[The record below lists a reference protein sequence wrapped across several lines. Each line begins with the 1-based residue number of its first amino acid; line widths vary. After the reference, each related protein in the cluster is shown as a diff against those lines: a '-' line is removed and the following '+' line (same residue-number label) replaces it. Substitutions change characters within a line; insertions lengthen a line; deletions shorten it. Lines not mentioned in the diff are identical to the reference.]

1 MTRQTPRCTRTEPLC
16 PNTTLVRSKETVL
29 GKPELSRLLKEAQS
43 ILLNG
48 DGEMAADHEAIAREV
63 IDEMSRGGDLRFT
76 QGSFWQWGGSCFGQ
90 VDHDEVYE
98 KVATGVK
105 GNILSRR
112 HNDYEAIVKT
122 VGKLCRAELV
132 QEFERSE
139 EHTTELQSL

>member
-1 MTRQTPRCTRTEPLC
+1 
-16 PNTTLVRSKETVL
+16 
-29 GKPELSRLLKEAQS
+29 
-43 ILLNG
+43 
-48 DGEMAADHEAIAREV
+48 MAADHEAIAREV

-122 VGKLCRAELV
+122 VCKLCRAELV
-132 QEFERSE
+132 EEFEIGINFANGFLDAEGVLHDHSRSAERRVGE
-139 EHTTELQSL
+139 ECVRTSRSRWCPYL

>member
-1 MTRQTPRCTRTEPLC
+1 
-16 PNTTLVRSKETVL
+16 
-29 GKPELSRLLKEAQS
+29 
-43 ILLNG
+43 
-48 DGEMAADHEAIAREV
+48 MAADHEAIAREV

-122 VGKLCRAELV
+122 LGKLCRAELV
-132 QEFERSE
+132 EEFGIGIIFANGFLDEIGSASCRERVC
-139 EHTTELQSL
+139 QSV